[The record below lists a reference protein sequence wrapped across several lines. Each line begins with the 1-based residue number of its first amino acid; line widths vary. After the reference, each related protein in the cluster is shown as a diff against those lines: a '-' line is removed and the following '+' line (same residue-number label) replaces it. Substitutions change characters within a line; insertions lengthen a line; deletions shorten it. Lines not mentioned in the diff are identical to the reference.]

1 MLSEKLRAA
10 LANLLPDP
18 GEDEAYLMD
27 ERPTLRDAA
36 VLVAF
41 TDRPDPGV
49 ILTQRPQWL
58 RSHAGQV
65 AFPGGK
71 IDPGDRDAIDAAL
84 REAEEEIGLHRRDVT
99 IAGATEAY
107 RSGSGYH
114 ITPVLGVI
122 PPDLPLDPNPDE
134 VEDWFEVP
142 LDILFDP
149 ANYQRQHAHWQGHD
163 RHYYDLQWQ
172 GRRIWGVTAGII
184 INLARRMPAG
194 WHR

>member
-1 MLSEKLRAA
+1 MLSAKLHDA
-10 LANLLPDP
+10 LGNLLPDE
-18 GEDEAYLMD
+18 GADEAYLLHGQ
-27 ERPTLRDAA
+27 TLRDAA
-36 VLVAF
+36 VLIAL
-41 TDRPDPGV
+41 TDRPTPGV

-71 IDPGDRDAIDAAL
+71 IDPGDRGAIDAAL
-84 REAEEEIGLHRRDVT
+84 REAEEEIGLNRRDVMV
-99 IAGATEAY
+99 AGTTTAY

-134 VEDWFEVP
+134 VADWFEVP

-149 ANYQRQHAHWQGHD
+149 GNYQLRHANWQGQD
-163 RHYYDLQWQ
+163 RHYYDMDWQ
-172 GRRIWGVTAGII
+172 GRRIWGVTADII
-184 INLARRMPAG
+184 LNLARRLPAG